1 MNAKVENS
9 ISVRTV
15 APVDYAILFAGVLLI
30 AGGIF
35 AFYQFE
41 TAWQAWLRVLVFIAS
56 LIAGAGVML
65 VSAPGKAF
73 TRFVNASVIELRK
86 VVWPTKQETTQTTM
100 VVIVGVVLV
109 GILLAIIDFLLATSV
124 DKLMGG

>member
-9 ISVRTV
+9 ISVRAI

-35 AFYQFE
+35 AFYQFD
-41 TAWQAWLRVLVFIAS
+41 TAWPAWVRVLLFIAS
-56 LIAGAGVML
+56 LIAGAAVML
-65 VSAPGKAF
+65 VSAPGKSF
-73 TRFVNASVIELRK
+73 LRFVNASIIELRK
-86 VVWPTKQETTQTTM
+86 VVWPTKQETTQTTI
-100 VVIVGVVLV
+100 VVIVGVIVV

>member
-9 ISVRTV
+9 ISVRGV

-41 TAWQAWLRVLVFIAS
+41 TAWQAWIRVLVFIAS
-56 LIAGAGVML
+56 LIAGVAVML
-65 VSAPGKAF
+65 MSAPGKSF
-73 TRFVNASVIELRK
+73 MRFVNASIIELRK

-100 VVIVGVVLV
+100 VVIVGVIIV